1 MFGLLNLVK
10 HDYEMALFRDP
21 LGLKMV
27 YFGLG
32 MMVIGILAIRKIIDI
47 KV

>member
-1 MFGLLNLVK
+1 MISLVN
-10 HDYEMALFRDP
+10 HNYEKTLFTDP
-21 LGLKMV
+21 FGLKMV

-32 MMVIGILAIRKIIDI
+32 MMVIGILAIRKIIDV